1 MSLCSPSSTQADV
14 ESFVRPQL
22 RDIEIIIGARLE
34 LAEQE
39 PDGNGVTDAEK
50 ETLLQMQQ
58 ILYSTEVRSLSPSSS
73 STAASAS
80 SARADPLTVRP
91 QEGFEV
97 PEDAQ
102 EELVNEEEE
111 ETF

>member
-1 MSLCSPSSTQADV
+1 
-14 ESFVRPQL
+14 
-22 RDIEIIIGARLE
+22 
-34 LAEQE
+34 
-39 PDGNGVTDAEK
+39 
-50 ETLLQMQQ
+50 
-58 ILYSTEVRSLSPSSS
+58 
-73 STAASAS
+73 
-80 SARADPLTVRP
+80 LTVRP